1 MQFSRKVSTL
11 FNSHGMSKS
20 TKFNY
25 HHKYLKEKVEES
37 AKASGISFCT
47 SLVL

>member
-11 FNSHGMSKS
+11 FNCHGMSTSKE
-20 TKFNY
+20 FNY

-37 AKASGISFCT
+37 AKNFRNIF
-47 SLVL
+47 LY